1 MSSSDLF
8 EDSGGGTIMTKSN
21 EGPLGGLGNIS
32 ITRRTWLAGAGLT
45 AAMAYMPRAFAASDG
60 EPQVLNVRLGA
71 RDVGSID
78 PALTKTGD
86 DETVALQIF
95 NSLVAPPRGTLDV
108 DITKI
113 QPILAQSWD
122 ISPDRKTWTFH
133 LRPGVK
139 WHKNYG
145 EVSAEDVKFSF
156 ERQLDPK
163 LGGVHGASFK
173 SIDTIDI
180 VDPLTVRFN
189 LKQTDPFFH
198 VEALIPGFG
207 RFIVPKKA
215 VEELGEKF
223 GFQPVGSGPFE
234 FSEYR
239 PQEAIILK
247 AFDGYFA
254 GKPQIDELN
263 MRYIPDNNAATIAF
277 IGGEL
282 DMTGGD
288 RDPKWV
294 EQMKLQNPDATIN
307 ILQPGSLQFI
317 SFNMTVKPLDDPKVR
332 QALAY
337 AIDRTQWA
345 KAFGVV
351 HGDLPAIVP
360 SSFFGALQAADIPQ
374 ELRYDYNVDKAKA
387 LLKEAGHADG
397 FSMDVIISERDDY
410 KTNMLMVQD
419 MLRKVGVT
427 LNLQVQDH
435 ASYQANIRK
444 DRGTIVELSTAMEPT
459 APQVLNEFL
468 SKAAAVGKPSSL
480 RNFSHYGEVGGSI
493 DDLLAK
499 AIAET
504 DEAKQLDLLKQAQL
518 QVLRDVPLVTLQ
530 TAPIIAAIQGKLDLG
545 YNPVSGYGQY
555 EYATA
560 KIVNS

>member
-1 MSSSDLF
+1 MTRNNGNLASPTSTR
-8 EDSGGGTIMTKSN
+8 GG
-21 EGPLGGLGNIS
+21 
-32 ITRRTWLAGAGLT
+32 ITRRTLLVSSGIA
-45 AAMAYMPRAFAASDG
+45 AAMAYMPRAFAADSK
-60 EPQVLNVRLGA
+60 VINIRLGS
-71 RDVGSID
+71 RDIGSID

-86 DETVALQIF
+86 DETVALSIF

-108 DITKI
+108 DLTKL
-113 QPILAQSWD
+113 QPVLAESWD
-122 ISPDRKTWTFH
+122 ISPDRKTWTFK
-133 LRPGVK
+133 LRKGVK

-163 LGGVHGASFK
+163 LGGVHGASFA
-173 SIDTIDI
+173 SIASIDI

-189 LKQTDPFFH
+189 LKATDPFFH

-215 VEELGEKF
+215 VEELGDKF
-223 GFQPVGSGPFE
+223 GFQPVGSGAFE

-247 AFDGYFA
+247 AFDGYF
-254 GKPQIDELN
+254 GGRPKVDELN

-282 DMTGGD
+282 EVTGGD
-288 RDPKWV
+288 RDPKWFTN
-294 EQMKLQNPDATIN
+294 MKAQVPDAVIN
-307 ILQPGSLQFI
+307 RLMPGSLQFI
-317 SFNMTVKPLDDPKVR
+317 AFNMTVKPLDNLKVR

-337 AIDRTQWA
+337 AIDRNQWA
-345 KAFGVV
+345 KAFGIV
-351 HGDLPAIVP
+351 HGDLPTIVP
-360 SSFFGALQAADIPQ
+360 EEFYGALKTADIPAD
-374 ELRYDYNVDKAKA
+374 LRYGYDPDKAKA
-387 LLKEAGHADG
+387 LLKEAGLASG
-397 FSMDVIISERDDY
+397 FSMDAIISERDDY

-435 ASYQANIRK
+435 ASYHANIRK

-499 AIAET
+499 AVVET
-504 DEAKQLDLLKQAQL
+504 DETKQLDYLKQAQL
-518 QVLRDVPLVTLQ
+518 QVLRDVPVVALQ
-530 TAPIIAAIQGKLDLG
+530 TAPIITAFQGKIDLG
-545 YNPVSGYGQY
+545 FNPVSGYGQY
-555 EYATA
+555 DYSTA
-560 KIVNS
+560 SLKDA

>member
-1 MSSSDLF
+1 
-8 EDSGGGTIMTKSN
+8 MTKRT
-21 EGPLGGLGNIS
+21 EVTQPLEAGAKGG
-32 ITRRTWLAGAGLT
+32 ITRRTLLASVGIA
-45 AAMAYMPRAFAASDG
+45 AAMAHMPRAFAADDPKRISI
-60 EPQVLNVRLGA
+60 RLGS
-71 RDVGSID
+71 RDIGSAD
-78 PALTKTGD
+78 PAMTKTGD

-108 DITKI
+108 ELDKL
-113 QPILAQSWD
+113 QPVLAQSWD

-139 WHKNYG
+139 WQKGYG

-156 ERQLDPK
+156 ERQMDPK

-173 SIDTIDI
+173 SIDSIDI

-189 LKQTDPFFH
+189 LKATDPFFH

-223 GFQPVGSGPFE
+223 GFQPVGSGAFE

-247 AFDGYFA
+247 AFDGYFGGRA
-254 GKPQIDELN
+254 PLDELEL
-263 MRYIPDNNAATIAF
+263 RYIPDNNAATIAF

-282 DMTGGD
+282 DVTGGD

-294 EQMKLQNPDATIN
+294 KNMQAQNPDAVIST
-307 ILQPGSLQFI
+307 LLPGSLQFI
-317 SFNMTVKPLDDPKVR
+317 SFNMTVKPLDNLKVR

-337 AIDRTQWA
+337 AIDRSQWA
-345 KAFGVV
+345 KAFGIV

-360 SSFFGALQAADIPQ
+360 EEFFGALKASDIPP
-374 ELRYDYNVDKAKA
+374 ELRYDYNPEKAKA
-387 LLKEAGHADG
+387 LLAEAGYPNG
-397 FSMDVIISERDDY
+397 FSMDAIISERDDY

-419 MLRKVGVT
+419 MLRKIGVN

-435 ASYQANIRK
+435 ASYQANIRQ
-444 DRGTIVELSTAMEPT
+444 DRGTVVELSTAMEPT

-468 SKAAAVGKPSSL
+468 SKQAAVGKPSSL
-480 RNFSHYGEVGGSI
+480 RNFSHYGEVGGNI
-493 DDLLAK
+493 DDLVAK
-499 AIAET
+499 AVAEA
-504 DEAKQLDLLKQAQL
+504 DAAKQLEYLKQAQL
-518 QVLRDVPLVTLQ
+518 QVLKDVPLITLQ
-530 TAPIIAAIQGKLDLG
+530 TAPIITAFQGKIDLG
-545 YNPVSGYGQY
+545 YKPVSGYGQF
-555 EYATA
+555 EYSTA
-560 KIVNS
+560 KLTDS

>member
-1 MSSSDLF
+1 
-8 EDSGGGTIMTKSN
+8 MTKRT
-21 EGPLGGLGNIS
+21 EVTQPLEAGAKGG
-32 ITRRTWLAGAGLT
+32 ITRRTLLASVGIA
-45 AAMAYMPRAFAASDG
+45 AAMAHMPRAFAADDPKRISI
-60 EPQVLNVRLGA
+60 RLGS
-71 RDVGSID
+71 RDIGSAD
-78 PALTKTGD
+78 PAMTKTGD

-108 DITKI
+108 ELDKL
-113 QPILAQSWD
+113 QPVLAQSWD

-139 WHKNYG
+139 WQKGYG

-156 ERQLDPK
+156 ERQMDPK

-173 SIDTIDI
+173 SINSIDI

-189 LKQTDPFFH
+189 LKATDPFFH

-223 GFQPVGSGPFE
+223 GFQPVGSGAFE

-247 AFDGYFA
+247 AFDGYFGGRA
-254 GKPQIDELN
+254 PLDELEL
-263 MRYIPDNNAATIAF
+263 RYIPDNNAATIAF

-282 DMTGGD
+282 DVTGGD

-294 EQMKLQNPDATIN
+294 KNMQAQNPDAVIST
-307 ILQPGSLQFI
+307 LLPGSLQFI
-317 SFNMTVKPLDDPKVR
+317 SFNMTVKPLDNLKVR
-332 QALAY
+332 QALAF
-337 AIDRTQWA
+337 AIDRGQWA
-345 KAFGVV
+345 KAFGIV

-360 SSFFGALQAADIPQ
+360 EEFFGALKASDIPP
-374 ELRYDYNVDKAKA
+374 ELRYDYNPEKAKA
-387 LLKEAGHADG
+387 LLAEAGYPNG
-397 FSMDVIISERDDY
+397 FSMDAIISERDDY

-419 MLRKVGVT
+419 MLRKIGVN

-435 ASYQANIRK
+435 ASYQANIRQ
-444 DRGTIVELSTAMEPT
+444 DRGTVVELSTAMEPT

-468 SKAAAVGKPSSL
+468 SKQAAVGKPSSL
-480 RNFSHYGEVGGSI
+480 RNFSHYGEVGGNI
-493 DDLLAK
+493 DDLVAK
-499 AIAET
+499 AVAEA
-504 DEAKQLDLLKQAQL
+504 DAARQLEYLKQAQL
-518 QVLRDVPLVTLQ
+518 QVLKDVPLITLQ
-530 TAPIIAAIQGKLDLG
+530 TAPIITAFQGKIDLG
-545 YNPVSGYGQY
+545 YKPVSGYGQF
-555 EYATA
+555 EYSTA
-560 KIVNS
+560 KLTDS

>member
-1 MSSSDLF
+1 
-8 EDSGGGTIMTKSN
+8 MTKKT
-21 EGPLGGLGNIS
+21 ELTPPHDAGVTAG
-32 ITRRTWLAGAGLT
+32 ITRRTLLAGIGI
-45 AAMAYMPRAFAASDG
+45 AAMMAHMPNAFAAGDPKRISI
-60 EPQVLNVRLGA
+60 RLGS
-71 RDVGSID
+71 RDIGSVD
-78 PALTKTGD
+78 PAMTKTGD

-108 DITKI
+108 ELDKL
-113 QPILAQSWD
+113 QPVLAQSWD

-139 WHKNYG
+139 WQKGYG

-156 ERQLDPK
+156 ERQMDPK

-173 SIDTIDI
+173 SIDSIDV

-189 LKQTDPFFH
+189 LKATDPFFH

-223 GFQPVGSGPFE
+223 GFQPVGSGAFE

-247 AFDGYFA
+247 AFDGYF
-254 GKPQIDELN
+254 GGRPPLDELE

-282 DMTGGD
+282 DVTGGD

-294 EQMKLQNPDATIN
+294 TNMQAQNPDAIIN
-307 ILQPGSLQFI
+307 TLLPGSLQFI
-317 SFNMTVKPLDDPKVR
+317 SFNMTVKPLDNLKVR

-337 AIDRTQWA
+337 AIDRNQWA
-345 KAFGVV
+345 KAFGIV

-360 SSFFGALQAADIPQ
+360 EEFFGALKATDIPP
-374 ELRYDYNVDKAKA
+374 ELRYDYNPEKAKA
-387 LLKEAGHADG
+387 LLAEAGFPNG
-397 FSMDVIISERDDY
+397 FSMDAIISERDDY

-419 MLRKVGVT
+419 MLRKIGVN

-435 ASYQANIRK
+435 ASYQANIRQ

-468 SKAAAVGKPSSL
+468 SKQAAVGKPSSL
-480 RNFSHYGEVGGSI
+480 RNFSHYGEVGGNI
-493 DDLLAK
+493 DDLVAK
-499 AIAET
+499 AVAEP
-504 DEAKQLDLLKQAQL
+504 DAAKQLDYLKQAQL
-518 QVLRDVPLVTLQ
+518 QVLKDVPLITLQ
-530 TAPIIAAIQGKLDLG
+530 TAPIITAFQGKIDLG
-545 YNPVSGYGQY
+545 YKPVSGYGQF
-555 EYATA
+555 EYSTA
-560 KIVNS
+560 KLTDS

>member
-1 MSSSDLF
+1 MTRRTKAARPP
-8 EDSGGGTIMTKSN
+8 EAGAKGG
-21 EGPLGGLGNIS
+21 
-32 ITRRTWLAGAGLT
+32 ITRRTLLASVGIA
-45 AAMAYMPRAFAASDG
+45 AAMAHMPRAFAAGDPKRISI
-60 EPQVLNVRLGA
+60 RLGS
-71 RDVGSID
+71 RDIGSVD
-78 PALTKTGD
+78 PAMTKTGD

-95 NSLVAPPRGTLDV
+95 NSLVSPPRGTLDV
-108 DITKI
+108 DLDKL
-113 QPILAQSWD
+113 QPVLAKSWD

-139 WHKNYG
+139 WHKGYG

-156 ERQLDPK
+156 ERQMDPK

-173 SIDTIDI
+173 SIDSIDI

-189 LKQTDPFFH
+189 LKATDPFFH

-223 GFQPVGSGPFE
+223 GFQPVGSGAFE

-247 AFDGYFA
+247 AFDGYFGGRA
-254 GKPQIDELN
+254 PLDELEL
-263 MRYIPDNNAATIAF
+263 RYIPDNNAATIAF

-282 DMTGGD
+282 DVTGGD

-294 EQMKLQNPDATIN
+294 KNMQAQNPDAVIN
-307 ILQPGSLQFI
+307 TLLPGSLQFI
-317 SFNMTVKPLDDPKVR
+317 SFNMTVKPLDNLKVR

-337 AIDRTQWA
+337 AIDRSQWA

-360 SSFFGALQAADIPQ
+360 EEFFGALKASDIPA
-374 ELRYDYNVDKAKA
+374 ELRYDYSPEKAKA
-387 LLKEAGHADG
+387 LLAEAGYPNG
-397 FSMDVIISERDDY
+397 FSLDAIISERDDY

-419 MLRKVGVT
+419 MLRKIGVN

-435 ASYQANIRK
+435 ASYQANIRQ
-444 DRGTIVELSTAMEPT
+444 DRGTVVELSTAMEPT

-468 SKAAAVGKPSSL
+468 SKQAAVGKPSSL
-480 RNFSHYGEVGGSI
+480 RNFSHYGEVGGNI
-493 DDLLAK
+493 DDLVAK
-499 AIAET
+499 AVAEA
-504 DEAKQLDLLKQAQL
+504 DAAKQLEYLKQAQL
-518 QVLRDVPLVTLQ
+518 QVLKDVPLITLQ
-530 TAPIIAAIQGKLDLG
+530 TAPIITAFQGKIDLG
-545 YNPVSGYGQY
+545 YKPVSGYGQF
-555 EYATA
+555 EYSTA
-560 KIVNS
+560 KLTDS